1 MRRSWSGGADATT
14 VSTPSR
20 PVVVALLFYVL
31 LGLAALALAWWLVRS
46 PVLRA
51 MLRGRGTDPAQ
62 FGSWQDHLDD
72 IGLGPSWRSDGSG
85 GARESRVLSKHTR
98 RR

>member
-1 MRRSWSGGADATT
+1 
-14 VSTPSR
+14 V
-20 PVVVALLFYVL
+20 LFYL
-31 LGLAALALAWWLVRS
+31 LAALVALAPAWWLVHS

-51 MLRGRGTDPAQ
+51 LLRGRGIDPAQ

-72 IGLGPSWRSDGSG
+72 LGLGPSWRTDGSG
-85 GARESRVLSKHTR
+85 GIRESRVQSKHTR

>member
-1 MRRSWSGGADATT
+1 M
-14 VSTPSR
+14 V
-20 PVVVALLFYVL
+20 FYAF
-31 LGLAALALAWWLVRS
+31 LGLVGLFLAWWILRS
-46 PVLRA
+46 PVMRA
-51 MLRGRGTDPAQ
+51 ILRGHTTDPGQ

-85 GARESRVLSKHTR
+85 GVRETRVQSKHTR

>member
-1 MRRSWSGGADATT
+1 MVGD
-14 VSTPSR
+14 
-20 PVVVALLFYVL
+20 VL
-31 LGLAALALAWWLVRS
+31 LALAVAPVAWWIARS

-51 MLRGRGTDPAQ
+51 FLRGHGTDPSR

-85 GARESRVLSKHTR
+85 GVRESRLQSRHTR

>member
-1 MRRSWSGGADATT
+1 M
-14 VSTPSR
+14 
-20 PVVVALLFYVL
+20 VVYAFFAVT
-31 LGLAALALAWWLVRS
+31 GLSLAWWIGRS

-51 MLRGRGTDPAQ
+51 MIRGRGIDPGQ

-72 IGLGPSWRSDGSG
+72 LGTGVSWRSDGYG
-85 GARESRVLSKHTR
+85 GRRETKIYSKHTR

>member
-1 MRRSWSGGADATT
+1 MY
-14 VSTPSR
+14 
-20 PVVVALLFYVL
+20 FYGFLGIV
-31 LGLAALALAWWLVRS
+31 GLAFAAWIARS

-51 MLRGRGTDPAQ
+51 ILRGRAVDPAQ

-85 GARESRVLSKHTR
+85 GVRESKIQSKHTR
-98 RR
+98 RRT

>member
-1 MRRSWSGGADATT
+1 MFVYA
-14 VSTPSR
+14 
-20 PVVVALLFYVL
+20 FF
-31 LGLAALALAWWLVRS
+31 GLMASALAWWLLRS

-51 MLRGRGTDPAQ
+51 FIRGHGTDPAQ

-72 IGLGPSWRSDGSG
+72 IGLGPSWRSDGYG
-85 GARESRVLSKHTR
+85 GTRETKIQSKHTR